1 MPVVVSVSSVEIDDI
16 LVFPLGILHK
26 QFSVLIAHP
35 FETMQERHAGLVVGR
50 HFVLVAVD
58 HVPNAIDIFFLEVR
72 NFADATMEIIFVDL
86 TISISVA
93 NPPVPIEFALR
104 VLKLLLGGSA
114 FIMRDGGCIGRV

>member
-1 MPVVVSVSSVEIDDI
+1 MPVVVSVSSVEIDDV
-16 LVFPLGILHK
+16 LVLPLGILHK
-26 QFSVLIAHP
+26 QISVLIAHP
-35 FETMQERHAGLVVGR
+35 FETMQESHAGLVVGR

-72 NFADATMEIIFVDL
+72 NFADAAMEIIFVEL

-104 VLKLLLGGSA
+104 VLKLFLDGSA